1 MVQILTDADVARSCT
16 ASRAVR
22 VMRQAIAAH
31 AEGRL
36 AAPPRAYTPLESGP
50 MVYTAGGLRR
60 RVHGV
65 RIYDYAGSEQAVVVW
80 NSETGRLAAL
90 AVGDELGRRR
100 TGAIGAV
107 AIDAL
112 ARPDANTLGIVG
124 TGDQAWAQVWA
135 ATAVRHWRRV
145 TIYGRRFSAREA
157 FAARC
162 RDDLLV
168 DAVAV
173 DSAERAVRGRDVV
186 IIATNSSTPV
196 IDMSWISPGTHVTT
210 LGPKTVTAHE
220 MPLDLADQADVLV
233 TDSLSQVRAYPEP
246 YALPTDR
253 MVELGALVAGT
264 VPGRRTRDQITVF
277 CSVGLAGT
285 EVVLAADLAGIG
297 TEVPQAQVR
306 TQRHRAA
313 PAGEVIEELGPEPVV
328 VALVDTP
335 VEPIRTVDPALLAE
349 PTDEGLP
356 MPGEPAPA
364 PAPAAAKADKAAD
377 SDETTVRPEIAAEL
391 RAAVAELAAIPTPR
405 VPETGDD
412 SGAQAPA
419 DAALLAGT
427 APTESAPADNAPAGA
442 APAKA
447 EAKPAAGRASA
458 KDSPNGPAAG
468 GPGAKLP
475 TRPVPGVRSAK
486 DILAAAAAD
495 KAAADQPATEKPPAA
510 DDSLKT
516 LDEIFAFSDLTGDKP
531 PTITAKPNA
540 KPGDAKPAEDTTTED
555 AKPQDA
561 KPDGAK
567 PQDAKPEDAKP
578 EDAKPEDAK
587 PDGAK
592 PVIVKSEN
600 AKPDDVKPATDDAKS
615 ATDGAGKA
623 AGSGS
628 PAAVAKVVSRRDTP
642 ARVGSQGRGGQPGRG
657 SGQRGGGQSGNPHRD
672 RPTGGNES

>member
-1 MVQILTDADVARSCT
+1 VAVQILTDADIARSCT

-36 AAPPRAYTPLESGP
+36 AAPPRAYTQLEAGP
-50 MVYTAGGLRR
+50 MVYTAGGLSR

-65 RIYDYAGSEQAVVVW
+65 RIYDYAGSEQAVAVW

-124 TGDQAWAQVWA
+124 TGDQAWSQVWA

-145 TIYGRRFSAREA
+145 AVYGRRFSAREA

-162 RDDLLV
+162 RDELLV

-173 DSAERAVRGRDVV
+173 ESAERAVRGRDVV

-196 IDMSWISPGTHVTT
+196 IDMSWITPGTHVTT

-233 TDSLSQVRAYPEP
+233 TDSLTQVRAYPEP

-253 MVELGALVAGT
+253 MVELSAILAGT
-264 VPGRRTRDQITVF
+264 APGRRTRDQITVF

-285 EVVLAADLAGIG
+285 EVVLAADLAAIG
-297 TEVPQAQVR
+297 FEPEQPKVPAGR
-306 TQRHRAA
+306 TQRHRAT
-313 PAGEVIEELGPEPVV
+313 PVDEVVEELGPEAVV
-328 VALVDTP
+328 VADL
-335 VEPIRTVDPALLAE
+335 
-349 PTDEGLP
+349 
-356 MPGEPAPA
+356 PGEPAVPA
-364 PAPAAAKADKAAD
+364 EPAAEAQANGAPPAEVAAEADG
-377 SDETTVRPEIAAEL
+377 SVRPEIAVEL
-391 RAAVAELAAIPTPR
+391 RAAVAELAAIPPPR
-405 VPETGDD
+405 VPT
-412 SGAQAPA
+412 P
-419 DAALLAGT
+419 DA
-427 APTESAPADNAPAGA
+427 EDGA
-442 APAKA
+442 APPEPAK
-447 EAKPAAGRASA
+447 EAGKAQ
-458 KDSPNGPAAG
+458 DT
-468 GPGAKLP
+468 GPGARLP

-495 KAAADQPATEKPPAA
+495 EAAGTAA
-510 DDSLKT
+510 EAESESDDDGSGDSLKT

-531 PTITAKPNA
+531 PTIQATGGDGKPDETAAADAEPAGAAPKGARASKPS
-540 KPGDAKPAEDTTTED
+540 GDAKPANDAD
-555 AKPQDA
+555 AKPAEAEAAAAAAEQPADGKGAAASGSA
-561 KPDGAK
+561 KD
-567 PQDAKPEDAKP
+567 
-578 EDAKPEDAK
+578 
-587 PDGAK
+587 
-592 PVIVKSEN
+592 
-600 AKPDDVKPATDDAKS
+600 
-615 ATDGAGKA
+615 A
-623 AGSGS
+623 AGDT
-628 PAAVAKVVSRRDTP
+628 PASVAKVVSRRDAP
-642 ARVGSQGRGGQPGRG
+642 ARVGGQQGRGGQPNRG
-657 SGQRGGGQSGNPHRD
+657 GNQRGGGPHRD